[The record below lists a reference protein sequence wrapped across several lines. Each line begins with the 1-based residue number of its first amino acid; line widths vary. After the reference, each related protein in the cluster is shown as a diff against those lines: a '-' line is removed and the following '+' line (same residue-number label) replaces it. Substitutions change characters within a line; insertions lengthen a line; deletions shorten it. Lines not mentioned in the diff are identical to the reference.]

1 MAISG
6 SKDIQIPY
14 GMEIFSTSEKS
25 VRIERNPD
33 NPSQARLNVQGD
45 LIVQGKARFSQGD
58 LTISGSAFSSGGWQP
73 FFIDDSDAVSLDTG
87 SFHYTLDSAAG
98 SVTIGVRQ
106 EDMFQILKPK
116 IELAPT
122 FNKGA
127 DYPKTEDFRFITKFG
142 TPITSPRYQAYYAPG
157 QIAGNYRLLG
167 DSIFPDLSSTGSYYL
182 PQHTQSYGSIVTS
195 NVLSETVNNVLFFHL
210 AEGTGGQGD
219 GAATGSVKIT
229 SIYDARPSAKEAQ
242 DYATLAGIA
251 LGQVTSSSPYTSKEF
266 HTFESISTSTSL
278 TEPHTDNVYR
288 INYGNR
294 YTFVFSDGF
303 PNVSGIPEDEEQ
315 EPIPTP
321 AWTNS
326 IEVKLVKSTQSSEE
340 QIYNSSGWKRLLE
353 SCSTSSSLADE
364 NICDITI
371 GKPAVVHTFGGATPQ
386 SGDAS
391 HNVDFP
397 TIVSSFI
404 KSFDFAV
411 SPVRTDISEI
421 VFKIEYSS
429 LNSDANNAYASRY
442 MYIRFALSNPENR
455 IATLKDVS
463 SSTPEDGD
471 FLIYRDGKFRNTKIT
486 DELNIDASGSASF
499 THRVFSNYIAEGFSH
514 VSNTGSQLLLFS
526 DPNGAMQAG
535 SVSSPYSIN
544 LDDFLAATGL
554 SEQANPNITN
564 RFKYFGITGSYGAS
578 LVHPDGPSDSLVL
591 SSSSPLLELS
601 IFDDDDQN
609 ATVDRDVIAIDF
621 IGADA
626 RNTSSLGASSGS
638 FAFFP
643 DNTNVIRPLS
653 NTELKFYNNLNSSNN
668 RHKNSLAIGGNN
680 IATEPSA
687 SFLEDASAFY
697 MGGYSLEAYS
707 SSIAGNPTPPPPSF
721 ESRNYGISFGDK
733 RARIYE
739 SSSAGSVVIE
749 ERLSVDKHFE
759 ADEDTFSLE
768 LKKGLKF
775 AEQAVIE
782 GTPSGSSVAPRFKLS
797 GSFEAS
803 GSDFY
808 VLQDLYTSG
817 SLQVS
822 GNSDITGSLQVFG
835 DASVS
840 GTLQSKNSLVASG
853 SSIFSDSVLF
863 DENSVTTVS
872 GNLNLYG
879 TNQLHTGSIIV
890 PSLKDASAQS
900 TSRIRVADWNQ
911 TTYDVD
917 SNRTPSNWALTIDDN
932 GFVSVARR
940 KLDTA
945 PLGDLPEGT
954 LQTNSNDKNNSLP
967 YYSPGQTATL
977 SGSNDLRYYP
987 TGNRGVLNLAFP
999 VVEQT
1004 GYKLWINS
1012 SGSQGEYGAGIKA
1025 EQGIGAYVSGSSYAL
1040 ELAAPD
1046 SPIKFLSQIPTA
1058 TNKGTSNFLI
1068 TSGSQLMYADENLPV
1083 KRVFSGSIRDVVDM
1097 HSDTVFAQKIAIG
1110 VENSAITNQ
1119 TSSYELRISSSS
1131 PSNIRFDNIKGYDP
1145 AVDTGTFN
1153 QIVVDES
1160 GSIFKR
1166 QGSAN
1171 TFQYVYN
1178 STPPQEDSRYTRA
1191 GNPVGNVTEFPDLGS
1206 EGAISAISTILTRA
1220 REDIFFAE
1228 QVTEQDGEIDS
1239 WPKSDSYVAGI
1250 FFKDDLKQDSGS
1262 STGVVDSR
1270 LGLHPHTE
1278 VTGEERG
1285 IFRRFVF
1292 EDNISNVFQN
1302 FLRLIPTEDA
1312 VTDTLEVQGP
1322 ATSINQS
1329 TSPNAPPYNRD
1340 PGKISRLYAFHTGS
1354 DSSLYVPSGTLPT
1367 SFSGLKLYQAKN
1379 VATNGLTSKRDYYLM
1394 QSSSPFQDK
1403 MLRFDTV
1410 DADAFPASGSFV
1422 NLVFSEQ
1429 REEITNTDIQFIANI
1444 LPTSVQVTGSDFS
1457 GFNSTPV
1464 TTLNNYSTSTST
1476 YTSAHVSSSIV
1487 SSGFTQDEAIYL
1499 NDSYLEISGSHLD
1512 YSSPDPATNG
1522 DFILEMTCKIVS
1534 NDSRI
1539 FEYTVD
1545 GSEKIVVE
1553 SKRQGGE
1560 PYLYFAINGNE
1571 IIGYAHQYSI
1581 PDNDPVIFNGTWQH
1595 LSIIYESG
1603 TLTVRVN
1610 GEEKIST
1617 SADIRLDATNS
1628 TSDPI
1633 VTLGSKETGFSRRKF
1648 IGYFE
1653 RVLYR
1658 TDVEKYSTNRNSVEF
1673 RETIVNK
1680 PAFMYATGSGADRET
1695 RYLLQSSKENLEK
1708 SLLDISPSVFVDH
1721 VSTEMFKNP
1730 VLTGQPIAEKPS
1742 SADNSSRIATTSWV
1756 YELIGGSADGLN
1768 DKFQNILYTDA
1779 GNATNRISAD
1789 SPTDYIWFK
1798 AGDGLTIQKSSDQ
1811 YSFGSETV
1819 TNIDVLEFQ
1828 FETTPGTFSALG
1840 QFDGN
1845 TGRQQIANAISDP
1858 SQYDFPS
1865 SLNRQTGVTEMVLD
1879 TQVFY
1884 FPADGNKTYLTINS
1898 TLRDYLAN
1906 YTDLYEQIEVDGAYI
1921 SGSGAEGSGTN
1932 VKLGG
1937 QPILEE
1943 SPPTGSQTLNTS
1955 KRVLDVSTAW
1965 SMINKATGGDNVTT
1979 NVAGTGIESVEQSDG
1994 SYQDQPVSQDTT
2006 VTKINFDYNNGKGF
2020 DLTVANNQATIKMPE
2035 FIVNA
2040 QVDGADIAPFS
2051 SSLSLQNSSN
2061 SAVFLTASMT
2071 PGVSSPNGITLR
2083 SDLKATGSGTDKLVY
2098 VDRNNASGFYV
2109 GNNPQTSQDSLMFLE
2124 ARNIDNQK
2132 VLKLADRSRHND
2144 PGEEAQFFFN
2154 DDGFVIN
2161 SSLDKS
2167 TTFDLKNRGEIVL
2180 SSLAYEQ
2187 STVKKNRVGILTSSF
2202 LDNQPWRTGYEN
2214 VDTPDILL
2222 AGTTII
2228 EENVYYT
2235 SHYQSSSHLPPA
2247 EHHPGMIAYV
2257 SGNVSDPYHNTL
2269 VFSDSD
2275 EWSAMKSTLSA
2286 QTDVDLSPATIPDNS
2301 ALVWNTNAWVTS
2313 SMMHMAKNEVPAASI
2328 ASSASLLWDSAEHKW
2343 IPREV
2348 TLQDLGNV
2356 NISTLTDGYVL
2367 KYDAASSKFV
2377 LGEGGGGSGN
2387 ANFILSS
2394 SVPSS
2399 DEYST
2404 GSFWYDT
2411 DDHVLY
2417 ARVADINDTEAWL
2430 EINTGGNA
2438 SPWVLSQDRVILQNS
2453 AYKVGIATAT
2463 FNSSAKFQV
2472 GRAYCD
2478 GDQWHN
2484 ASSRELKEDIEEINS
2499 SDAFA
2504 ILDNLE
2510 PVSFRYKD
2518 KERTSFGFIAEDVPD
2533 VMTTANKDSLSPMQF
2548 VGVLTKVVKDQN
2560 EKLAEQS
2567 KKIDFLTEALEKLL
2581 QEKGE

>member
-14 GMEIFSTSEKS
+14 GMEIFSTSDTPVK
-25 VRIERNPD
+25 IERNPD
-33 NPSQARLNVQGD
+33 DPSQARLKVEGD
-45 LIVQGKARFSQGD
+45 LVVQGKARFSQGD

-73 FFIDDSDAVSLDTG
+73 LFIDDSDAVSLDTG

-127 DYPKTEDFRFITKFG
+127 DYPKAEDFRFITKFG
-142 TPITSPRYQAYYAPG
+142 TPATNIRYVANFPVINGVQ
-157 QIAGNYRLLG
+157 QHAGNYSFLG
-167 DSIFPDLSSTGSYYL
+167 DSLFPSLSSTGSYSL
-182 PQHTQSYGSIVTS
+182 AEHTQSYGNIVTS
-195 NVLSETVNNVLFFHL
+195 NVLSETVNNVLFFEL
-210 AEGTGGQGD
+210 
-219 GAATGSVKIT
+219 GAGSLTGSLKIT
-229 SIYDARPSAKEAQ
+229 SLYDARPSAEEVQ

-251 LGQVTSSSPYTSKEF
+251 AGQVTSSAPYAAKEF
-266 HTFESISTSTSL
+266 HTFESIVNSDSL
-278 TEPHTDNVYR
+278 TEPHVDNVYR

-294 YTFVFSDGF
+294 YTFVFADGYEAGH
-303 PNVSGIPEDEEQ
+303 NVPEDQ
-315 EPIPTP
+315 NDNQLPTP
-321 AWTNS
+321 AWTHK
-326 IEVKLVKSTQSSEE
+326 IRVKVLDSSQDSSE
-340 QIYNSSGWKRLLE
+340 QIYDPTGWKQLIE
-353 SCSTSSSLADE
+353 SCASSSSLGSE
-364 NICDITI
+364 NIYDISI
-371 GKPAVVHTFGGATPQ
+371 GSPGVVRSAMDSPTPQ
-386 SGDAS
+386 LGVVET
-391 HNVDFP
+391 HGPFP
-397 TIVSSFI
+397 EQIQNYI
-404 KSFDFAV
+404 KAIDFAV
-411 SPVRTDISEI
+411 NPARTDVSEI
-421 VFKIEYSS
+421 VFRIDH
-429 LNSDANNAYASRY
+429 NSIRLTGAGNNASFGPARY
-442 MYIRFALSNPENR
+442 MYVRFALSDSEKR
-455 IATLKDVS
+455 IVTLKDVS
-463 SSTPEDGD
+463 ASTPEDGD

-486 DELNIDASGSASF
+486 NEIEIDASGSASF
-499 THRVFSNYIAEGFSH
+499 TYKLFANNSDPGRLGFPSGMT
-514 VSNTGSQLLLFS
+514 STGSQLILLS
-526 DPNGAMQAG
+526 DPEGQEYG
-535 SVSSPYSIN
+535 GTSSPYAMSISSFAESLGLNVGENIIDKFKSFKVGNQFLEPESPTDN
-544 LDDFLAATGL
+544 LEF
-554 SEQANPNITN
+554 
-564 RFKYFGITGSYGAS
+564 
-578 LVHPDGPSDSLVL
+578 
-591 SSSSPLLELS
+591 SSSSPMIELS
-601 IFDDDDQN
+601 TINDTDNTLVDTVVFDF
-609 ATVDRDVIAIDF
+609 V
-621 IGADA
+621 GADA
-626 RNTSSLGASSGS
+626 RNTSSMGASSGS

-668 RHKNSLAIGGNN
+668 KHKNSIAIGGNN

-687 SFLEDASAFY
+687 SFLADASAIY

-840 GTLQSKNSLVASG
+840 GTLQSKNNLVASG

-911 TTYDVD
+911 TTYDVEN
-917 SNRTPSNWALTIDDN
+917 NRTPSNWALTIDDD

-940 KLDTA
+940 KLDDP
-945 PLGDLPEGT
+945 PLGQLPVGT
-954 LQTNSNDKNNSLP
+954 LQTNSNDKDNSLTF
-967 YYSPGQTATL
+967 YNPGQQASL
-977 SGSNDLRYYP
+977 LASNDLRYYP

-1058 TNKGTSNFLI
+1058 TDKGTSNFLI

-1110 VENSAITNQ
+1110 VENSTITNQ

-1160 GSIFKR
+1160 GSLFKR

-1171 TFQYVYN
+1171 AFQYVYN
-1178 STPPQEDSRYTRA
+1178 SIPPQEDSRYTLA

-1220 REDIFFAE
+1220 REDSY
-1228 QVTEQDGEIDS
+1228 IDERTTDS
-1239 WPKSDSYVAGI
+1239 QSSVIPTSDSYVAGI
-1250 FFKDDLKQDSGS
+1250 FFSGS
-1262 STGVVDSR
+1262 VKQNSGS
-1270 LGLHPHTE
+1270 LEGINSNLMMHPHTSFG
-1278 VTGEERG
+1278 GEERG

-1302 FLRLIPTEDA
+1302 FLRLIPTDSS
-1312 VTDTLEVQGP
+1312 TPSDTIEVNGP
-1322 ATSINQS
+1322 
-1329 TSPNAPPYNRD
+1329 PNGTRQTGNGGTELTRD
-1340 PGKISRLYAFHTGS
+1340 TGKISRLYAFHTGS
-1354 DSSLYVPSGTLPT
+1354 DNSLYVPSGALPT
-1367 SFSGLKLYQAKN
+1367 SFSGMKLYQAKN

-1476 YTSAHVSSSIV
+1476 YTSAHVSSSVV

-1512 YSSPDPATNG
+1512 YNLTPSTSG

-1534 NDSRI
+1534 NNSRI

-1545 GSEKIVVE
+1545 GSEKIVLE
-1553 SKRQGGE
+1553 SKLQGGE
-1560 PYLYFAINGNE
+1560 PYLSFTIDGSEVVGYANQYSTTGNE
-1571 IIGYAHQYSI
+1571 
-1581 PDNDPVIFNGTWQH
+1581 PVIFNGTWQH

-1617 SADIRLDATNS
+1617 LANISLETTDS
-1628 TSDPI
+1628 VSEPI
-1633 VTLGSKETGFSRRKF
+1633 VTLGSKETGFNRRKF
-1648 IGYFE
+1648 NGYFE

-1695 RYLLQSSKENLEK
+1695 RYLLQSNKESLEK

-1730 VLTGQPIAEKPS
+1730 VFTGESIAEAPDDPN
-1742 SADNSSRIATTSWV
+1742 DNSSRIATTSWV
-1756 YELIGGSADGLN
+1756 TSLIGGSAGGLN
-1768 DKFQNILYTDA
+1768 DKFKNIVYSDQGQQA
-1779 GNATNRISAD
+1779 NYFSANA
-1789 SPTDYIWFK
+1789 PGDYVWFRV
-1798 AGDGLTIQKSSDQ
+1798 GDGLSIAHDTDTFEFGATTTTNVDRLTIS
-1811 YSFGSETV
+1811 
-1819 TNIDVLEFQ
+1819 LEN
-1828 FETTPGTFSALG
+1828 TPGTLRNLSSF
-1840 QFDGN
+1840 
-1845 TGRQQIANAISDP
+1845 TGTRLDLANSP
-1858 SQYDFPS
+1858 FPS
-1865 SLNRQTGVTEMVLD
+1865 PANEQTNITDIVLD
-1879 TQVFY
+1879 DKVFY
-1884 FPADGNKTYLTINS
+1884 FNNDGAKIYLT
-1898 TLRDYLAN
+1898 LRNNLKDYFSAQTN
-1906 YTDLYEQIEVDGAYI
+1906 VYDQIEVDGAYI

-1937 QPILEE
+1937 QPVLEE

-1979 NVAGTGIESVEQSDG
+1979 KIGGTGLVEGTDENGDPQVQAVTISSPD
-1994 SYQDQPVSQDTT
+1994 DVVT
-2006 VTKINFDYNNGKGF
+2006 VLNFDYNSGKGF
-2020 DLTVANNQATIKMPE
+2020 DVTVDNNEATVKMPE

-2051 SSLSLQNSSN
+2051 SSLSLMNDYN
-2061 SAVFLTASMT
+2061 SAVYLSGSTRNGASVT
-2071 PGVSSPNGITLR
+2071 NNVVLR
-2083 SDLKATGSGTDKLVY
+2083 SELKASGSGTDKVIY
-2098 VDRNNASGFYV
+2098 VNKNAAAGFYV
-2109 GNNPQTSQDSLMFLE
+2109 GNNPQVSQDSVMFLE
-2124 ARNIDNQK
+2124 ARNTDNQK
-2132 VLKLADRSRHND
+2132 VLKLADRSKHSN
-2144 PGEEAQFFFN
+2144 PGEDAHLFFD
-2154 DDGFVIN
+2154 DDGFIIN
-2161 SSLDKS
+2161 SNLDENS
-2167 TTFDLKNRGEIVL
+2167 TFDLQNRGEIVL

-2187 STVKKNRVGILTSSF
+2187 SAVKKNRVGILTSSF
-2202 LDNQPWRTGYEN
+2202 LDAGTWRPGYDD
-2214 VDTPDILL
+2214 VARPDILL

-2235 SHYQSSSHLPPA
+2235 SHYQSSSYLPPA

-2257 SGNVSDPYHNTL
+2257 SGNVNDPYHNTL

-2367 KYDAASSKFV
+2367 KYDAASQKFV

-2399 DEYST
+2399 NEYST

-2417 ARVADINDTEAWL
+2417 ARVADTNNTEAWL

-2463 FNSSAKFQV
+2463 FNAGAKFQV
-2472 GRAYCD
+2472 GGAHCNGTTWSD
-2478 GDQWHN
+2478 
-2484 ASSRELKEDIEEINS
+2484 ASSRELKENIEELNS
-2499 SDAFA
+2499 NDAFA
-2504 ILDNLE
+2504 ILDNLD
-2510 PVSFRYKD
+2510 PVSFKYKD